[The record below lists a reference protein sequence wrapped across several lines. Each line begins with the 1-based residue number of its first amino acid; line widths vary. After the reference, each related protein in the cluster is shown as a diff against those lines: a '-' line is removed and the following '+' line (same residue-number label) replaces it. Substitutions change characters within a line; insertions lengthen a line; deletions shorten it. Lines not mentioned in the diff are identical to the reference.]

1 MEPSEQFSK
10 ADPLQVV
17 ATPPSMVHLKI
28 ASCPGQIHELTVS
41 SKAPSDKSNQ
51 SYHTPCVNTAINNA
65 LFNA

>member
-1 MEPSEQFSK
+1 MGPSEQFSK

-17 ATPPSMVHLKI
+17 ATPPSMVHLKT

-41 SKAPSDKSNQ
+41 SKAPLDKSNGN
-51 SYHTPCVNTAINNA
+51 HHIPCVNTAMNNA